1 MISEAQSEKKG
12 ETVGKILDA
21 AEESDPEDEEEEQA
35 EEEQKKATSPVIK
48 VLRNITSPLKSIG
61 KRKTTKLSPGTVQ
74 EREAESSQ
82 RARGRQPSPS
92 PSVEVPEVH
101 QSPSSF
107 YSATMPPPSSIS
119 SHRGDHY
126 DPFYVR
132 TLENELRESQEDLNI
147 VLRRQESKESLLREE
162 IASLKARLG
171 EGSSG
176 VSRSSEK
183 RRGAGGSSG
192 RH

>member
-1 MISEAQSEKKG
+1 LISEAQSENKG
-12 ETVGKILDA
+12 KAVGKVVDA
-21 AEESDPEDEEEEQA
+21 AEESEPENEEEEEAQ
-35 EEEQKKATSPVIK
+35 EEQKKTTSPVVK
-48 VLRNITSPLKSIG
+48 AFQKITSPLRGIG
-61 KRKTTKLSPGTVQ
+61 KRKTTELSPGTIQ
-74 EREAESSQ
+74 DREAESSQ

-101 QSPSSF
+101 RGTSSF

-119 SHRGDHY
+119 SRRGDY
-126 DPFYVR
+126 TDPFYVR

-147 VLRRQESKESLLREE
+147 VLRRQESRESLLREE
-162 IASLKARLG
+162 IATLKARLG